1 MPEKPSFA
9 SDYKKE
15 NVELVRQTCLYVA
28 TKLGDLLDDLVVVG
42 GLVPSLLIP
51 DESMPA
57 DEDGHI
63 GTMDLDLGLSL
74 ALLDTK
80 RYEDLT
86 LRLHRADFKPDENEE
101 GNPTL
106 QRWKITPAP
115 DLKVTVD
122 FLIPPSLEADK
133 GGELRHIERDFAA
146 VITPGLRLA
155 FRDRQKVSLEGLT
168 LLGEKA
174 SREIWVCGPG
184 AFVVLKALAFEL
196 RGENKDAYDLY
207 FVIRNYGS
215 GVDDVYRCLGPLLKE
230 EETQKA
236 LEILN
241 RNFSEPDGVGP
252 SRVARFLYGGPDA
265 DLQADVVGFVRE
277 LLTKCDVMGKDSL

>member
-86 LRLHRADFKPDENEE
+86 LRLHRANFEPDENEE

-155 FRDRQKVSLEGLT
+155 FRDRQKVSLEGLS
-168 LLGEKA
+168 LVGEKA

-207 FVIRNYGS
+207 FVIRNYAS
-215 GVDDVYRCLGPLLKE
+215 GVDDVCRCLGPLLKE

-252 SRVARFLYGGPDA
+252 SRVAQFLYGGPDA

-277 LLTKCDVMGKDSL
+277 LLTKCDVMRKDSL